1 MGPDSEYPIDP
12 VDVIPPLSTGI
23 AGVPFVPTPKRL
35 YFKFCE
41 PITTDHY
48 AKADLDDKEK
58 CQALYDQVRL
68 LAPLSSGA

>member
-1 MGPDSEYPIDP
+1 M
-12 VDVIPPLSTGI
+12 
-23 AGVPFVPTPKRL
+23 PTPKRL

-58 CQALYDQVRL
+58 CQALYDQVCL
-68 LAPLSSGA
+68 LPRFCQDPEGPHCRYATQLSLEGVTAV